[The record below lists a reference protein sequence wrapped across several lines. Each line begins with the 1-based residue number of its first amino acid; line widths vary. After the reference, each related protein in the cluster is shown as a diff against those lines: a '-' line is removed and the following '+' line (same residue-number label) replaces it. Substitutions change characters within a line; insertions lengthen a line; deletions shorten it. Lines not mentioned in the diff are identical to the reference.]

1 MNWKNSGYRST
12 MSWKHS
18 AVDKDRG
25 QFDNPRDTVT
35 ANSKMNIISL
45 LLASTSLIFLTT
57 ACADKQSRAIND
69 AAATMTDCEKIEA
82 LVAAHQ
88 NGFEKIRFS
97 RQTTNKMD
105 IWRSRYH
112 LVGDRCQIWHW
123 GPGNT
128 DYVCSLIS
136 PDEQIARERFD
147 TAKSIT
153 RQCLDDNWKLT
164 ESNRK
169 IGTGTK
175 AVFARDGNNTVVAT
189 HVVETRGL
197 FNTEWATYYFI
208 GDRSDQL

>member
-1 MNWKNSGYRST
+1 MNKKTGLLI
-12 MSWKHS
+12 S
-18 AVDKDRG
+18 A
-25 QFDNPRDTVT
+25 
-35 ANSKMNIISL
+35 
-45 LLASTSLIFLTT
+45 SLILLTT
-57 ACADKQSRAIND
+57 ACADKQSREINE
-69 AAATMTDCEKIEA
+69 AAATMSDCEKIEA

-97 RQTTNKMD
+97 KQTTNKMD

-136 PDEQIARERFD
+136 PDEQIARERFE
-147 TAKSIT
+147 TAKAIT
-153 RQCLDDNWKLT
+153 RQCLDTSWELI
-164 ESNRK
+164 ESSRK
-169 IGTGTK
+169 IGTGNK
-175 AVFARDGNNTVVAT
+175 AVYAQDGNNTVVAT

-197 FNTEWATYYFI
+197 FNTEWATYYFV